1 MSLRD
6 LQATSM
12 PNPSTSTLSETP
24 VRAPTSRKANRYHL
38 PLHPGDT
45 ESRTVGCRH
54 SHPDVCSKHSLET
67 VCAFAR
73 ADEMC
78 LSPAASW
85 AKRFRKLTMEAGES
99 DGENPGAPPVGGNG
113 EGPCSKE
120 AT

>member
-6 LQATSM
+6 CQPASM
-12 PNPSTSTLSETP
+12 PNPSTSPLSETP
-24 VRAPTSRKANRYHL
+24 PPPTSGKASRYHL
-38 PLHPGDT
+38 PLQPGDT
-45 ESRTVGCRH
+45 ESQTVGCRH

-85 AKRFRKLTMEAGES
+85 AKRFRKLTMEAG
-99 DGENPGAPPVGGNG
+99 GG
-113 EGPCSKE
+113 
-120 AT
+120 